1 MRKGLARPF
10 LTKLACRS
18 GRALVLAISSHGDAA
33 PRPEFP
39 FLAVAVRQS
48 AMGWLVQL
56 VLVRG
61 PKVLAPRVVRC
72 GAVFWIEQSLIARSS
87 HGNRFEFFRPAR

>member
-1 MRKGLARPF
+1 
-10 LTKLACRS
+10 
-18 GRALVLAISSHGDAA
+18 
-33 PRPEFP
+33 
-39 FLAVAVRQS
+39 
-48 AMGWLVQL
+48 MGWLVQL